1 MRLVSRSRERTRHYA
16 WRVYIC
22 HNLST
27 SSSCCNCM
35 RIFTFAILVH
45 TICTYETHRH
55 CNFFPRHA
63 VLDILSQTNLL
74 VMIDDPIISTKMA
87 EFILQ
92 TESGLSMGSRTS
104 GLVNPCGSLMLTSNS
119 HITAK

>member
-1 MRLVSRSRERTRHYA
+1 
-16 WRVYIC
+16 
-22 HNLST
+22 
-27 SSSCCNCM
+27 M

-55 CNFFPRHA
+55 CTFFPSHA

-74 VMIDDPIISTKMA
+74 VMTDDPIISTKMA

-92 TESGLSMGSRTS
+92 TESGLSMPWNHARQ
-104 GLVNPCGSLMLTSNS
+104 V
-119 HITAK
+119 